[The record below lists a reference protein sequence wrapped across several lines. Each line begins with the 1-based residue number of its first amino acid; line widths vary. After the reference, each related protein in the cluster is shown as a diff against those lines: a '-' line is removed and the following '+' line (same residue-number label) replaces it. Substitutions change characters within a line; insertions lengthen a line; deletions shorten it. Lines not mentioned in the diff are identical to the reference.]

1 MSESKNSR
9 PRIFLGWWSVLFI
22 GTISGLGFGFNIY
35 GISILFKHI
44 AAELELNRAF
54 TALAAGIGR
63 LEGGIISP
71 LAGWLSDKF
80 GPRWIAIIGVCIA
93 GTGMVFMNFITEV
106 WHYYVAWGVLIGFGL
121 IFGLTVA
128 VDKMI
133 NDWFIRRRGLAQGIK
148 FGLMSIFNIIIV
160 LTLNPLIN
168 LQGWRFTCLIW
179 GIIMFASIPF
189 AYMLIKPRRPEYYG
203 LLPDGA
209 QVSQG
214 VEGGRG
220 DMIERGVGYATSLEE
235 TEYTFRQAF
244 RTGTFWLLIV
254 GFSVHNFV
262 AGGFNVHIFPF
273 LTDTGITETAASGMM
288 GMMIFFTIP
297 SRFFGGVIADRVPKN
312 RLQFLLLTS
321 FLLQVIGIS
330 TYLWYQNLPAI
341 YVLLACHGLSSG
353 AITPLLILIT
363 GRYFGR
369 KAFGSILGTL
379 VACLA
384 PMGLL
389 APAFYGWIYD
399 NYDSY
404 NIAFETALALSAL
417 AMVIMFFVRAPRL
430 PASDTERLTF

>member
-1 MSESKNSR
+1 MSGSRSSR

-22 GTISGLGFGFNIY
+22 GTISGLGFGFNVY
-35 GISILFKHI
+35 GISVLFKHI
-44 AAELELNRAF
+44 AADLELNRAF

-71 LAGWLSDKF
+71 FAGWLSDKF
-80 GPRWIAIIGVCIA
+80 GPRWIVIIGICIA
-93 GTGMVFMNFITEV
+93 ATGMIFMNYITEA
-106 WHYYVAWGVLIGFGL
+106 WHYYVAWGVLIGLGL

-128 VDKMI
+128 VDKNI

-148 FGLMSIFNIIIV
+148 FGLMSIFSIIIV
-160 LTLNPLIN
+160 LTLNPLID

-189 AYMLIKPRRPEYYG
+189 SYMLIKPHRPEYYG

-209 QVSQG
+209 EFSKDTDK
-214 VEGGRG
+214 ELG
-220 DMIERGVGYATSLEE
+220 DIIERGVEYATSLQE

-244 RTGTFWLLIV
+244 KTGTFWLLIV

-262 AGGFNVHIFPF
+262 AGGFNVHVFPL
-273 LTDTGITETAASGMM
+273 LTDIGIDETAAGGMM
-288 GMMIFFTIP
+288 GIMIFFTVP
-297 SRFFGGVIADRVPKN
+297 SRFFGGLIADRIPKN
-312 RLQFLLLTS
+312 RLHLLLVVA
-321 FLLQVIGIS
+321 FVLQVIGIGA
-330 TYLWYQNLPAI
+330 YLLFQNLPTV

-353 AITPLLILIT
+353 AVTPLLILII

-389 APAFYGWIYD
+389 SP
-399 NYDSY
+399 
-404 NIAFETALALSAL
+404 
-417 AMVIMFFVRAPRL
+417 V
-430 PASDTERLTF
+430 